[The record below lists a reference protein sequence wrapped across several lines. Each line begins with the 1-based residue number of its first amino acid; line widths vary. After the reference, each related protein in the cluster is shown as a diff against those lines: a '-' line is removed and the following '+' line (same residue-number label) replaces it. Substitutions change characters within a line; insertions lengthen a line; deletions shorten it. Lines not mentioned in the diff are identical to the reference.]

1 MDNPVPMAS
10 SRRRQEVREVQADE
24 AADRADS
31 AAEVL
36 AEEVLA
42 EAGLEGA
49 AAVADSAV
57 VAGAVPAARSGPE
70 TDNGE
75 MGLILGI
82 ERIEGAKGSTVKPR
96 SA

>member
-31 AAEVL
+31 AA
-36 AEEVLA
+36 EVLA